1 MIINV
6 PIRWNIVNL
15 SPRMINEKKAET
27 MGVNERIILAFPIS
41 RYVRLLYQRNKLT
54 P

>member
-6 PIRWNIVNL
+6 PIRWNIVNS
-15 SPRMINEKKAET
+15 SPSRIKEKKAET
-27 MGVNERIILAFPIS
+27 IGVNERITLAFPIS
-41 RYVRLLYQRNKLT
+41 RYVRLLYQRNRLK